1 MQNVDLPDN
10 NILTKKEEQILLAKV
25 KADFSYKATTEEWR
39 EARREELETM
49 GMESE
54 TRFYQYMSL
63 RHHLQRRKHQEN
75 FSRVKDELWV
85 TLDSLQDALK
95 VSKRHQISPL
105 ETCKVVLRK
114 LGWEWHDIMELL
126 PEVWTSV
133 VGTEDVDLPSK
144 KRARSSLH
152 SLAARYVND
161 GLTVEDLVAIYEC
174 SLEDR
179 PLSKDFNNHKSINFK
194 EQFEELFL
202 SGRGIHYVT
211 QDDLRNS
218 SYNTR
223 IAKPSFWFP
232 RGILINGKLAYWVDC
247 RSAYGS
253 NHIAEFYLKRMSKQ
267 VNGHKKAFGE
277 GALIFHLGC
286 SEEFRVDF
294 MREVDRYNPTTFQIV
309 DGSICPVEKIE
320 TRRDNNA

>member
-1 MQNVDLPDN
+1 MQNLDLPDN

-25 KADFSYKATTEEWR
+25 EADFSYKATTEEWR
-39 EARREELETM
+39 NARREELETM
-49 GMESE
+49 GMDSE

-75 FSRVKDELWV
+75 FSRVKDQLWL

-95 VSKRHQISPL
+95 VSKKHQISPL

-114 LGWEWHDIMELL
+114 SGWEWVDIMELL
-126 PEVWTSV
+126 PQVWISV
-133 VGTEDVDLPSK
+133 AGTEDVNLPSLET
-144 KRARSSLH
+144 ARSSLQ
-152 SLAARYVND
+152 SLASRYEND

-179 PLSKDFNNHKSINFK
+179 PLSKDFNNSKSINFK

-202 SGRGIHYVT
+202 AGRGIHYVT

-232 RGILINGKLAYWVDC
+232 RGIMVNGKLAYWVDC

-294 MREVDRYNPTTFQIV
+294 MREVDRYNQTTFQIV
-309 DGSICPVEKIE
+309 DGSICPVTKLEAGQ
-320 TRRDNNA
+320 DHSA